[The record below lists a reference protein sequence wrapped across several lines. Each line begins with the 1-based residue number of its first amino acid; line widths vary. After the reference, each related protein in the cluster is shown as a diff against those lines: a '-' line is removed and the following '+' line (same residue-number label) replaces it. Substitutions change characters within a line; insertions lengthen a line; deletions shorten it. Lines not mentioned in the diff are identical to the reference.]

1 MGGLGSSDVLVSAA
15 KEAPKPPAA
24 IKPVINVKVKKRK
37 AEPADKANGKAK
49 KTGSS
54 EAKPSVPA
62 NGSTSKPPPT
72 TAAAPPPAPALG
84 ALAGLGDYGSSE
96 ED

>member
-1 MGGLGSSDVLVSAA
+1 MLVSAA

-49 KTGSS
+49 KAGSS
-54 EAKPSVPA
+54 EAKPSVMPA
-62 NGSTSKPPPT
+62 NGGTSKPPPT
-72 TAAAPPPAPALG
+72 TAAAAAPPPAPPALG